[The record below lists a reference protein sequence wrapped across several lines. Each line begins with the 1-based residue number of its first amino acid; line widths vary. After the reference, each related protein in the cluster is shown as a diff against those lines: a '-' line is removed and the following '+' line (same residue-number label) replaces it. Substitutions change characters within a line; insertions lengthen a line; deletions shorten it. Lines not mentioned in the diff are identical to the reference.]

1 MNMKNYELKINKLS
15 GRLPF
20 LKNEKFSPALS
31 GTNYKVFLSKNFV
44 IRFRDTE
51 PDLLARE
58 AKFLKKLNHPL
69 IPKIL
74 WVGTVNKSRVLIE
87 NRLPGETLDLLWK
100 KLNETNKKAVIK
112 DIINFLKYLRSQVNN
127 CICSVKTGKQY
138 LNFNDY
144 LIEGF
149 AKKINKIKKIG
160 LANKLL
166 EKLTA
171 IIFNPSYNNLFTENK
186 PIILAHG
193 DLIIH
198 NLLSD
203 GKRLT
208 GVLDWEFA
216 LFGDKDYDISR
227 LFYYQEC
234 AKAYQEK
241 GIDKTFE
248 ADYMNELTA
257 AIKSSGLIDDRV
269 DFEKKYTFIRAIF
282 FLNALFWAVC
292 SLKPQKNIKEIVAL
306 WLKKWARR

>member
-1 MNMKNYELKINKLS
+1 MEKYELKINQLS
-15 GRLPF
+15 DRLPF

-44 IRFRDTE
+44 IRFRDKA
-51 PDLLARE
+51 PDLLLRE
-58 AKFLKKLNHPL
+58 AQFLKKLNHPL
-69 IPKIL
+69 IPKVL

-87 NRLPGETLDLLWK
+87 NRLPGDTLDLLWK
-100 KLNETNKKAVIK
+100 KLNEKNKKAVIK
-112 DIINFLKYLRSQVNN
+112 DIINFLKYLRSQANN
-127 CICSVKTGKQY
+127 RVYSVKTGKQY

-144 LIEGF
+144 LIEDF
-149 AKKINKIKKIG
+149 EKKLSKMKKVK

-171 IIFNPSYNNLFTENK
+171 IIFNPSYNNLLTENN

-216 LFGDKDYDISR
+216 LFGDKDYDIAR

-234 AKAYQEK
+234 AKAYHGK

-248 ADYMNELTA
+248 ADYMNKLTA
-257 AIKSSGLIDDRV
+257 AIKNSGLINNLI
-269 DFEKKYTFIRAIF
+269 DFKNKYTYIRAIF

-292 SLKPQKNIKEIVAL
+292 SINPQKNIKEIVAL
-306 WLKKWARR
+306 WSKKWARR